1 VKDVSRTFRTVLA
14 VILASALLAV
24 PLAPALAD
32 DGSLPPAPAT
42 IPAGVVVGG
51 IDVSGLTGDAAFATL
66 TANLSTPTLAPIAV
80 DATGTIYTLNALSA
94 VSLDATGLVD
104 QALAATTPVDTPAS
118 YTINPAV
125 ITRFV
130 ANLAKHTDRTMIN
143 AVRKIVKRKLVL
155 GASRVGLHVNQAA
168 TATSITVTLGDELA
182 AGGSKQAT
190 VTATITAT
198 QPKVTAK
205 NIGKTIIVVLGTCRL
220 YLYNGAKLEKSYRCA
235 VGQARYPT
243 PKGTWKVVQK
253 VKNPSWYN
261 NGAAWA
267 RNMPSFIG
275 PGRNNPL
282 GTRALYLNASGIRIH
297 GIPASE
303 NSSIGH
309 HASHGC
315 IRLKNSDAINLYP
328 RVAVGTPVYII
339 K

>member
-1 VKDVSRTFRTVLA
+1 MDARRTFRTVVA
-14 VILASALLAV
+14 VALASALLAM

-32 DGSLPPAPAT
+32 EGSLPPTPAT
-42 IPAGVVVGG
+42 NPAGVVVGG
-51 IDVSGLTGDAAFATL
+51 IDLGGLTADAAVATL

-80 DATGTIYTLNALSA
+80 DATGTIYTLKPLSA
-94 VSLDATGLVD
+94 VSLDASGLV
-104 QALAATTPVDTPAS
+104 QAALAATAPVDIPAS
-118 YTINPAV
+118 YTVNAPV
-125 ITRFV
+125 ITKFV

-143 AVRKIVKRKLVL
+143 AVRKIVKRKLKL

-168 TATSITVTLGDELA
+168 TVASVTVTLGQELA

-198 QPKVTAK
+198 QPKVTSK
-205 NIGKTIIVVLGTCRL
+205 NIGKTLIVVLGTCHL
-220 YLYNGAKLEKSYRCA
+220 YLYNGAKLEKTYRCA

-275 PGRNNPL
+275 PGVNNPL

-315 IRLKNSDAINLYP
+315 IRLKNSDAVNLYP

-339 K
+339 S